1 MVFAITSML
10 TASVGTNAQHRH
22 ILLFIPGQR
31 LVIKQI
37 CHCDGMF
44 MVIELHKGNLA
55 IGVGR
60 GLLIDSATPFDVSY
74 IADILLPS

>member
-1 MVFAITSML
+1 MFAITTML
-10 TASVGTNAQHRH
+10 TASVSKNAQHRH
-22 ILLFIPGQR
+22 TLLFILGQR
-31 LVIKQI
+31 LVIKHI

-60 GLLIDSATPFDVSY
+60 GLLIDSATPFDVS
-74 IADILLPS
+74 